1 MRNFISFLV
10 DDVCPFI
17 KGLVIGLY
25 VVIRVNWKLRHKI
38 SDLMNKRISKTEFRM
53 YCESWGMYYDNKKER
68 YNENSLKYFIYEGYA
83 EYYRQLSIT
92 I

>member
-1 MRNFISFLV
+1 MRNFIDFLV
-10 DDVCPFI
+10 DDALPFI
-17 KGLVIGLY
+17 KGFVIGLY
-25 VVIRVNWKLRHKI
+25 VGARVSWKIRHKL
-38 SDLMNKRISKTEFRM
+38 SDVTHKRISKTEFRM

-68 YNENSLKYFIYEGYA
+68 YNENSLKYFIYDGYS